1 MRDNHHHIIV
11 IAIHTAHALQDNVV
25 GIDDRHVKAEKFVHR
40 VMSDG
45 GRRAEA
51 KKAIFLAWVSRS
63 TARFT
68 ADMSR
73 EWWT

>member
-40 VMSDG
+40 VMSD
-45 GRRAEA
+45 RRRGAEA
-51 KKAIFLAWVSRS
+51 EKGDFLA
-63 TARFT
+63 
-68 ADMSR
+68 
-73 EWWT
+73 